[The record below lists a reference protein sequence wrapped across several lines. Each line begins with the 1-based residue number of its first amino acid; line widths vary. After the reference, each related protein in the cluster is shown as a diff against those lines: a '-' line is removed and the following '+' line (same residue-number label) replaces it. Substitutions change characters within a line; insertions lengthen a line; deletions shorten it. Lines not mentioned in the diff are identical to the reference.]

1 VTSLVL
7 DVAASGVLDEIE
19 GEIEELEGDGVAAS
33 TGWITIAY
41 NRRTRR

>member
-19 GEIEELEGDGVAAS
+19 ELEELEGDGVAAS
-33 TGWITIAY
+33 TGWITIAC